1 MVDIVFYQML
11 KDNKLLTEYIYLKF
25 EYPTERIKKLK
36 LCE

>member
-11 KDNKLLTEYIYLKF
+11 KDNKLLTENIYLRF

-36 LCE
+36 LYK